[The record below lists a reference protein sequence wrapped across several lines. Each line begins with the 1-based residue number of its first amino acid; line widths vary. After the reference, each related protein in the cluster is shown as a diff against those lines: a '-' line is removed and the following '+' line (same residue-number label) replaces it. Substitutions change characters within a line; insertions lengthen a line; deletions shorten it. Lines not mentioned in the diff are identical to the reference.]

1 MLAIHTEQLTR
12 TFKGK
17 RAVDGLNLDVE
28 EGAIFCLLGAAG
40 AGKTTTLR
48 LLLGLLEPTHGRAV
62 VLGHDIGQEA
72 DAVRANTGAL
82 LAATGLHLHLSAAHN
97 LDLYG
102 RMWRMESDMRCAR
115 IRTLLR
121 RYGLWERRDETLTL
135 WSRADRQR
143 LALVRALLPQP
154 SLLLLDEPA
163 TGLTSSEAEQ
173 LRADLARIAAEGVT
187 LVITGEQFC
196 LPEPLCN
203 QVGILHQ
210 GKLIAAGRP
219 SVLQQNGPGA
229 RLEIIGCG
237 FTEAIVELVARRRE
251 VCRVAQQDGRLWVDL
266 CANAHGAPVV
276 NLVVESGADVE
287 EVRRH
292 PMSIAAIYHALQ
304 EKQS

>member
-1 MLAIHTEQLTR
+1 
-12 TFKGK
+12 
-17 RAVDGLNLDVE
+17 
-28 EGAIFCLLGAAG
+28 
-40 AGKTTTLR
+40 
-48 LLLGLLEPTHGRAV
+48 
-62 VLGHDIGQEA
+62 
-72 DAVRANTGAL
+72 
-82 LAATGLHLHLSAAHN
+82 
-97 LDLYG
+97 
-102 RMWRMESDMRCAR
+102 
-115 IRTLLR
+115 
-121 RYGLWERRDETLTL
+121 
-135 WSRADRQR
+135 
-143 LALVRALLPQP
+143 
-154 SLLLLDEPA
+154 
-163 TGLTSSEAEQ
+163 LTSAEAEQ

-237 FTEAIVELVARRRE
+237 FTDAIVELVARRRE

-292 PMSIAAIYHALQ
+292 PMSIAATYHALQ